1 MEKQFKEVTQPYQH
15 ALTTVET
22 TKKAYYDSE
31 IKLESVEARL
41 ATDPD
46 NSQLLQVSYCSGGR
60 HFNQG
65 QEKTAA
71 ENARNMAK
79 IEYENAVNS
88 ITKLYPTYEE
98 QMKQLFNRIQDMEKK
113 RMLYIKVNL
122 GIELK
127 FCVICRQLL

>member
-1 MEKQFKEVTQPYQH
+1 MADILSK
-15 ALTTVET
+15 
-22 TKKAYYDSE
+22 
-31 IKLESVEARL
+31 
-41 ATDPD
+41 
-46 NSQLLQVSYCSGGR
+46 
-60 HFNQG
+60 G

>member
-1 MEKQFKEVTQPYQH
+1 MADILSK
-15 ALTTVET
+15 
-22 TKKAYYDSE
+22 
-31 IKLESVEARL
+31 
-41 ATDPD
+41 
-46 NSQLLQVSYCSGGR
+46 
-60 HFNQG
+60 G

-122 GIELK
+122 DTQLK